1 MATNTILNPSII
13 AKAAVRILDNELVMA
28 NRVYRGYEDEYAKKV
43 NGYDIGDT
51 ITIRKPNQF
60 TVRSGIVA
68 NPTTGQDTV
77 EGKLTMTANNVR
89 GVDFA
94 FTSTQLT
101 LNISELADRVIKPA
115 MVQLANAIDTTIMAE
130 FFRVHNWV
138 GQPATGADAPISSFA
153 QFARGAERLDQ
164 GAVPSDDRSAVLSP
178 ESNWAL
184 AGSQTALFLQS
195 VGQPA
200 YRTGEIGTI
209 GGIAPYM
216 SQNVPTYTNTCTDD
230 TAAVNGANQNVTY
243 ASVLNTESVPGT
255 QTLITGSWG
264 ATDVISKGSVFTI

>member
-28 NRVYRGYEDEYAKKV
+28 NRVYRGYEDEFAKKV
-43 NGYDIGDT
+43 NGYDVGDT
-51 ITIRKPNQF
+51 ITIRKPTQF
-60 TVRSGIVA
+60 TVRNSITA
-68 NPTTGQDTV
+68 ASPTQNTT
-77 EGKLTMTANNVR
+77 EGKLTMTVNQVR
-89 GVDFA
+89 GVDFS

-101 LNISELADRVIKPA
+101 LNIGELADRVIKPA
-115 MVQLANAIDTTIMAE
+115 MVQLANAIDTTLMAE
-130 FFRVHNWV
+130 FYRIHNWV
-138 GQPATGADAPISSFA
+138 GQPNTGADAPIASFA

-164 GAVPSDDRSAVLSP
+164 GSVPSDDRSAVLSP

-209 GGIAPYM
+209 GGISTYI
-216 SQNVPTYTNTCTDD
+216 SQKGPNYNHTWTHDV
-230 TAAVNGANQNVTY
+230 AAVNRAHQNPTFSSRLKTAN
-243 ASVLNTESVPGT
+243 APGPHT
-255 QTLITGSWG
+255 SFPRTWG

>member
-1 MATNTILNPSII
+1 MPNTILNPSII

-28 NRVYRGYEDEYAKKV
+28 KKVYRCYEFFFSKQKTA
-43 NGYDIGDT
+43 YDIGDT

-60 TVRSGIVA
+60 TVRNTIVA
-68 NPTTGQDTV
+68 SLQDTT
-77 EGKLTMTANNVR
+77 EGKLTMTVNQVR
-89 GVDFA
+89 GVDFS

-101 LNISELADRVIKPA
+101 LNIGELADRVIKPA
-115 MVQLANAIDTTIMAE
+115 MVQLANSIDTTLMAE
-130 FFRVHNWV
+130 FYRIHNWV
-138 GQPATGADAPISSFA
+138 GQPNTGADAAIASFA

-164 GAVPSDDRSAVLSP
+164 GSVPSDDRSAVLSP

-209 GGIAPYM
+209 GGVATYM
-216 SQNVPTYTNTCTDD
+216 SQNV
-230 TAAVNGANQNVTY
+230 
-243 ASVLNTESVPGT
+243 
-255 QTLITGSWG
+255 
-264 ATDVISKGSVFTI
+264 